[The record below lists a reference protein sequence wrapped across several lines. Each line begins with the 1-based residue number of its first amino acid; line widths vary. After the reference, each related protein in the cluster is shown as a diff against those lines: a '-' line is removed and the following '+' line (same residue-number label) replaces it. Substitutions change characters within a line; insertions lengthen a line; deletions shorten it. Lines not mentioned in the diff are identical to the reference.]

1 MSFIDIWKNIFKKN
15 KQIKAGISLNTPLWT
30 STFGNDVYTSDIV
43 LACIHAIAEEC
54 SKMVVKSIK
63 ERQNSVINNEDDLNR
78 LFDSKPNVLMT
89 MKDLLYWIAWRLETR
104 CNAYLYPEIEQII
117 YTDGTIKEKVISLF
131 PIDSVNEVMNYNDK
145 DGKYYITFSMR
156 SGSQYEV
163 PYESVVHLRK
173 HFESNNMFFGNTSRV
188 ELLKSL
194 QTSSLVQE
202 LIPRGLQTSMQTKGI
217 LHAKSLSDIE
227 GLKRFKQEFEE
238 SARSGETSISVLDV
252 AGEFVPVNINPQ
264 LIDPNILA
272 YLENKVLKN
281 FGVPLA
287 ILLGNATENEWSS
300 FYQKNIEPFKIEF
313 EQACTSILFSPEKR
327 SFGNKIRC
335 YDKLVQ
341 HYTIATRL
349 SIVKELGARN
359 YLSRSEQRELLGF
372 EPDGGPEK
380 VSLNFVDSDKANEY
394 QGVGGGKEDEGKDP
408 KSVQSDGNDGE

>member
-1 MSFIDIWKNIFKKN
+1 MGITDIWNHIFKKN

-30 STFGNDVYTSDIV
+30 SSFGNDVYTSDIV

-63 ERQNSVINNEDDLNR
+63 ERQNQVVNNEDDLNK
-78 LFDSKPNVLMT
+78 LFDSRPNVLMT
-89 MKDLLYWIAWRLETR
+89 MKDMLYWLAWRVETK
-104 CNAYLYPEIEQII
+104 CNAYIYPEIEQIT
-117 YTDGTIKEKVISLF
+117 YSDGTVKEKVVALF
-131 PIDSVNEVMNYNDK
+131 PIDSVNEVINYRNT
-145 DGKYYITFSMR
+145 DGRYYITFSMR

-163 PYESVVHLRK
+163 PYESIIHLRK
-173 HFESNNMFFGNTSRV
+173 HFESNNMFFGDTNRK
-188 ELLKSL
+188 ELLNSL
-194 QTSSLVQE
+194 RTSSLVQE

-217 LHAKSLSDIE
+217 LHAKSLSDID
-227 GLKRFKQEFEE
+227 GLKKFKQEFE
-238 SARSGETSISVLDV
+238 AGAKSGETSISILDV

-272 YLENKVLKN
+272 YLENKILKN
-281 FGVPLA
+281 FGVPLN

-300 FYQKNIEPFKIEF
+300 FYQKNVEPFKIEF
-313 EQACTSILFSPEKR
+313 EQASSSVLFSPEKR

-394 QGVGGGKEDEGKDP
+394 QGVGGGKEDEGESS
-408 KSVQSDGNDGE
+408 KSVQSDGDND